1 MINLLIYYKSEFNL
15 ADCDKKDMINELQE
29 LSSGRQEEK
38 LGGTPLFDLV
48 IQSLPWFSVKAVWF
62 CSSGVVYGS

>member
-48 IQSLPWFSVKAVWF
+48 IQSLP
-62 CSSGVVYGS
+62 